1 MVKKAD
7 IPDHVITSA
16 LKLAGDEGWD
26 AVTLPRLADVAGVP
40 LIEVH
45 RVTPNRQA
53 VLNGIGRL
61 VDEAVLAEGA
71 ADADEKA
78 RDRLFEVIMR
88 RFDFLQDHRPGIIA
102 IADGLRREPLW
113 ALCQGPAFERSMRL
127 MLDVARLPARG
138 PFGPAKVRVLGLIY
152 LDIFRTW
159 RADDSDDMAKTMK
172 ALDKRLE
179 QAEQLANTFDGGR
192 PLWRARRSQQ
202 AQDGEAAADG
212 DEGAEANS

>member
-16 LKLAGDEGWD
+16 LGLAGEEGWD
-26 AVTLPRLADVAGVP
+26 AVTLPRLAEVSGLS
-40 LIEVH
+40 LIDVH
-45 RVTPNRQA
+45 RVVANRQA
-53 VLNGIGRL
+53 ILDGIGRL
-61 VDEAVLAEGA
+61 VDEAVLSEGA
-71 ADADEKA
+71 ADPDDKA

-138 PFGPAKVRVLGLIY
+138 PFGPAKVRILGLIY

-179 QAEQLANTFDGGR
+179 QAEQLANTFESGR
-192 PLWRARRSQQ
+192 PSWRARRSQQ
-202 AQDGEAAADG
+202 SAAADG